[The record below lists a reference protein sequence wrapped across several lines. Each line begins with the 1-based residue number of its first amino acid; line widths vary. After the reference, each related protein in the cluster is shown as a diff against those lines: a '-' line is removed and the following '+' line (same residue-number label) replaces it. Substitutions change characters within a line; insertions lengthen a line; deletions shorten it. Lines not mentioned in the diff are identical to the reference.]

1 MKRFIENRP
10 SSDTARRP
18 LPPLAGNLLFLGALF
33 AMSLLVMAIEKPLF
47 LLWYHAQAAEAS
59 AAELA
64 LVVWNG
70 LKLDQT
76 VAGYITALPLL
87 VVLAAL
93 WIPGRW
99 SRSVLKGY
107 LLVIAAVSATAFA
120 ANLALYEYWAFPL
133 DSSVL
138 QYLAS
143 PKEALASV
151 TAGQLLL
158 QLLVAAAVFGGMAW
172 CYLRVLRLYNPARRS
187 THRAGSTLVLLLAAG
202 VLFLPIRGGVSVA
215 TANVSKVYFSG
226 RMFLNHAAVN
236 PLFSFL
242 STLSDGDDALYEY
255 EFFPEPERAAIF
267 ELLRGDLPA
276 GIGTD
281 TLLRTRRPNVVL
293 FLVESFGRST
303 VDERVGGEPVAP
315 EFQRLKGEGVYFDN
329 LFANSFR
336 TDRGTVAVLSGFP
349 AQTKMSVM
357 KLPVKSQRLPSIARS
372 LRREG
377 YATSFYYGGDLN
389 FTNTA
394 SYLYGTGFDRLTWQ
408 KDLHFDAPTSKWGYA
423 DDVVI
428 DAFTDH
434 VLAEAG
440 IAASL
445 LRRDAH
451 AVEPR
456 TVRRT
461 VREVR
466 RPDAQ
471 RHGLHRRLPRL
482 LRGTCAADSR
492 MERPARHPHRR
503 PCLPLPLRHRQQ
515 RRAASPHPDAVAG
528 RRRAPSGGSRN
539 LRLAERSGG
548 HAARAAGDRPR
559 RFPFQPRPV
568 RSGAPQ
574 IRLLVF
580 QQRLRRG
587 RRRRHDDLRLYL
599 RPRDLARQHGRAAA
613 RRKGDAPNH
622 LQGDTGAVKIRRIEI
637 RSCPIR
643 CMNFDYAEFKN
654 RPFGRGGSYR
664 YRKIGEGREN
674 RPYGTG
680 S

>member
-172 CYLRVLRLYNPARRS
+172 CYLRVLRLYDPARRS

-267 ELLRGDLPA
+267 EPLRGDLPA

-434 VLAEAG
+434 VLAEAASQRPFFAAMLTLSSHEPFDVPFAKFDDPMLNAMAFTDASLGRFVERVRQTPVWNDLLVILIADHAYPYPYG
-440 IAASL
+440 IANS
-445 LRRDAH
+445 DA
-451 AVEPR
+451 
-456 TVRRT
+456 
-461 VREVR
+461 
-466 RPDAQ
+466 
-471 RHGLHRRLPRL
+471 
-482 LRGTCAADSR
+482 
-492 MERPARHPHRR
+492 
-503 PCLPLPLRHRQQ
+503 LRHRI
-515 RRAASPHPDAVAG
+515 PMLWLGGAG
-528 RRRAPSGGSRN
+528 RRPAVVETYGSQSD
-539 LRLAERSGG
+539 LAATLLAQLGIA
-548 HAARAAGDRPR
+548 HGD
-559 RFPFQPRPV
+559 FLF
-568 RSGAPQ
+568 S
-574 IRLLVF
+574 
-580 QQRLRRG
+580 
-587 RRRRHDDLRLYL
+587 
-599 RPRDLARQHGRAAA
+599 RDLFDPARPKFGYWCFNNGFGVADAGGTTIFDCTSARVISPDSTAAQLRDGKA
-613 RRKGDAPNH
+613 M
-622 LQGDTGAVKIRRIEI
+622 LQTTYKAIREL
-637 RSCPIR
+637 
-643 CMNFDYAEFKN
+643 
-654 RPFGRGGSYR
+654 
-664 YRKIGEGREN
+664 
-674 RPYGTG
+674 
-680 S
+680 

>member
-120 ANLALYEYWAFPL
+120 ANLALYEYWAFPF

-267 ELLRGDLPA
+267 EPLRGDLPA

-434 VLAEAG
+434 VLAEAASQRPFFAAMLTLSSHEPFDVPFAKFDDPMLNAMAFTDACLGRFVERVRQTPVWDDLLVILIADHAYPYPYG
-440 IAASL
+440 IANSDA
-445 LRRDAH
+445 LRHRIPMLWLGGA
-451 AVEPR
+451 
-456 TVRRT
+456 
-461 VREVR
+461 VR
-466 RPDAQ
+466 RPAVVETYGSQSDLAATLLAQ
-471 RHGLHRRLPRL
+471 LGIAHGDFLF
-482 LRGTCAADSR
+482 SR
-492 MERPARHPHRR
+492 DLFDPARPKFGYWCFNNGFGVADAGGTTIFDCTSARVIS
-503 PCLPLPLRHRQQ
+503 PDSTAAQLRDGKAMLQTTYK
-515 RRAASPHPDAVAG
+515 A
-528 RRRAPSGGSRN
+528 
-539 LRLAERSGG
+539 
-548 HAARAAGDRPR
+548 
-559 RFPFQPRPV
+559 
-568 RSGAPQ
+568 
-574 IRLLVF
+574 IREL
-580 QQRLRRG
+580 
-587 RRRRHDDLRLYL
+587 
-599 RPRDLARQHGRAAA
+599 
-613 RRKGDAPNH
+613 
-622 LQGDTGAVKIRRIEI
+622 
-637 RSCPIR
+637 
-643 CMNFDYAEFKN
+643 
-654 RPFGRGGSYR
+654 
-664 YRKIGEGREN
+664 
-674 RPYGTG
+674 
-680 S
+680 

>member
-172 CYLRVLRLYNPARRS
+172 CYLRVLRLYDPARRS

-267 ELLRGDLPA
+267 EPLRGDLPA

-372 LRREG
+372 LRRES

-434 VLAEAG
+434 VLAEAASQRPFFAAMLTLSSHEPFDVPFAKFDDPMLNAMAFTDACLGRFVERVRQTPVWKDLLVILIADHAYPYPYG
-440 IAASL
+440 IANSDA
-445 LRRDAH
+445 LRHRIPMLWLGGA
-451 AVEPR
+451 
-456 TVRRT
+456 
-461 VREVR
+461 VR
-466 RPDAQ
+466 RPAVVETYGSQSDLAATLLAQ
-471 RHGLHRRLPRL
+471 LGIAHGDFLF
-482 LRGTCAADSR
+482 SR
-492 MERPARHPHRR
+492 DLFDPARPKFGYWCFNNGFGVADAGGTTIFDCTSARVIS
-503 PCLPLPLRHRQQ
+503 PDSTAAQLRDGKAMLQTTYK
-515 RRAASPHPDAVAG
+515 A
-528 RRRAPSGGSRN
+528 
-539 LRLAERSGG
+539 
-548 HAARAAGDRPR
+548 
-559 RFPFQPRPV
+559 
-568 RSGAPQ
+568 
-574 IRLLVF
+574 IREL
-580 QQRLRRG
+580 
-587 RRRRHDDLRLYL
+587 
-599 RPRDLARQHGRAAA
+599 
-613 RRKGDAPNH
+613 
-622 LQGDTGAVKIRRIEI
+622 
-637 RSCPIR
+637 
-643 CMNFDYAEFKN
+643 
-654 RPFGRGGSYR
+654 
-664 YRKIGEGREN
+664 
-674 RPYGTG
+674 
-680 S
+680 

>member
-172 CYLRVLRLYNPARRS
+172 CYLRVLRLYDPARRS
-187 THRAGSTLVLLLAAG
+187 THRAGSTLVLLLTAG

-267 ELLRGDLPA
+267 EPLRGDLPA

-434 VLAEAG
+434 VLAEAASQRPFFAAMLTLSSHEPFDVPFAKFDDPMLNAMAFTDACLGRFVERVRQTPVWNDLLVILIADHAYPYPYG
-440 IAASL
+440 IANSDA
-445 LRRDAH
+445 LRHRIPMLWLGGA
-451 AVEPR
+451 
-456 TVRRT
+456 
-461 VREVR
+461 VR
-466 RPDAQ
+466 RPAVVETYGSQSDLAATLLAQ
-471 RHGLHRRLPRL
+471 LGIAHGDFLF
-482 LRGTCAADSR
+482 SR
-492 MERPARHPHRR
+492 DLFDPARPKFGYWCFNNGFGVADAGGTTIFDCTSARVIS
-503 PCLPLPLRHRQQ
+503 PDSTAAQLRDGKAMLQTTYK
-515 RRAASPHPDAVAG
+515 A
-528 RRRAPSGGSRN
+528 
-539 LRLAERSGG
+539 
-548 HAARAAGDRPR
+548 
-559 RFPFQPRPV
+559 
-568 RSGAPQ
+568 
-574 IRLLVF
+574 IREL
-580 QQRLRRG
+580 
-587 RRRRHDDLRLYL
+587 
-599 RPRDLARQHGRAAA
+599 
-613 RRKGDAPNH
+613 
-622 LQGDTGAVKIRRIEI
+622 
-637 RSCPIR
+637 
-643 CMNFDYAEFKN
+643 
-654 RPFGRGGSYR
+654 
-664 YRKIGEGREN
+664 
-674 RPYGTG
+674 
-680 S
+680 

>member
-172 CYLRVLRLYNPARRS
+172 CSLRVLRLCDPARRS

-267 ELLRGDLPA
+267 EPLRGDLPA

-434 VLAEAG
+434 VLAEAASQRPFFAAMLTLSSHEPFDVPFAKFDDPMLNAMAFTDASLGRFVERVRQTPVWNDLLVILIADHAYPYPYG
-440 IAASL
+440 IANSDA
-445 LRRDAH
+445 LRHRIPMLWLGGA
-451 AVEPR
+451 
-456 TVRRT
+456 
-461 VREVR
+461 VR
-466 RPDAQ
+466 RPAVVETYGSQSDLAATLLAQ
-471 RHGLHRRLPRL
+471 LGIAHGDFLF
-482 LRGTCAADSR
+482 SR
-492 MERPARHPHRR
+492 DLFDPARPKFGYWCFNNGFGVADAGGTMIFDCTSARVIS
-503 PCLPLPLRHRQQ
+503 PDSTAAQLRDGKAMLQTTYK
-515 RRAASPHPDAVAG
+515 A
-528 RRRAPSGGSRN
+528 
-539 LRLAERSGG
+539 
-548 HAARAAGDRPR
+548 
-559 RFPFQPRPV
+559 
-568 RSGAPQ
+568 
-574 IRLLVF
+574 IREL
-580 QQRLRRG
+580 
-587 RRRRHDDLRLYL
+587 
-599 RPRDLARQHGRAAA
+599 
-613 RRKGDAPNH
+613 
-622 LQGDTGAVKIRRIEI
+622 
-637 RSCPIR
+637 
-643 CMNFDYAEFKN
+643 
-654 RPFGRGGSYR
+654 
-664 YRKIGEGREN
+664 
-674 RPYGTG
+674 
-680 S
+680 

>member
-172 CYLRVLRLYNPARRS
+172 CYLRVLRLYDPARRS

-267 ELLRGDLPA
+267 EPLRGDLPA

-434 VLAEAG
+434 VLAEAASQRPFFAAMLTLSSHEPFDVPFAKFDDPMLNAMAFTDASLGRFVERVRQTPVWNDLLVILIADHAYPYPYG
-440 IAASL
+440 IANSDA
-445 LRRDAH
+445 LRHRIPMLWLGGA
-451 AVEPR
+451 
-456 TVRRT
+456 
-461 VREVR
+461 VR
-466 RPDAQ
+466 RPAVVETYGSQSDLAATLLAQ
-471 RHGLHRRLPRL
+471 LGIAHGDFLF
-482 LRGTCAADSR
+482 SR
-492 MERPARHPHRR
+492 DLFDPARPKFGYWCFNNGFGVADAGGTTIFDCTSARVIS
-503 PCLPLPLRHRQQ
+503 PDSTAAQLRDGKAMLHTTYK
-515 RRAASPHPDAVAG
+515 A
-528 RRRAPSGGSRN
+528 
-539 LRLAERSGG
+539 
-548 HAARAAGDRPR
+548 
-559 RFPFQPRPV
+559 
-568 RSGAPQ
+568 
-574 IRLLVF
+574 IREL
-580 QQRLRRG
+580 
-587 RRRRHDDLRLYL
+587 
-599 RPRDLARQHGRAAA
+599 
-613 RRKGDAPNH
+613 
-622 LQGDTGAVKIRRIEI
+622 
-637 RSCPIR
+637 
-643 CMNFDYAEFKN
+643 
-654 RPFGRGGSYR
+654 
-664 YRKIGEGREN
+664 
-674 RPYGTG
+674 
-680 S
+680 

>member
-99 SRSVLKGY
+99 SRSVLNGY
-107 LLVIAAVSATAFA
+107 LLVIAAVAATAFA

-172 CYLRVLRLYNPARRS
+172 CYLRVLRLYDPARRS

-267 ELLRGDLPA
+267 EPLRGDLPA

-434 VLAEAG
+434 VLAEAASQRPFFAAMLTLSSHEPFDVPFAKFDDPMLNAMAFTDACLGRFVERVRQTPVWKDLLVILIADHAYPYPYG
-440 IAASL
+440 IANSDA
-445 LRRDAH
+445 LRHRIPMLWLGGA
-451 AVEPR
+451 
-456 TVRRT
+456 
-461 VREVR
+461 VR
-466 RPDAQ
+466 RPAVVETYGSQSDLAATLLAQ
-471 RHGLHRRLPRL
+471 LGIAHGDFLF
-482 LRGTCAADSR
+482 SR
-492 MERPARHPHRR
+492 DLFDPARPKFGYWCFNNGFGVADAGGTTIFDCTSARVIS
-503 PCLPLPLRHRQQ
+503 PDSTAAQLRDGKAMLQTTYK
-515 RRAASPHPDAVAG
+515 A
-528 RRRAPSGGSRN
+528 
-539 LRLAERSGG
+539 
-548 HAARAAGDRPR
+548 
-559 RFPFQPRPV
+559 
-568 RSGAPQ
+568 
-574 IRLLVF
+574 IREL
-580 QQRLRRG
+580 
-587 RRRRHDDLRLYL
+587 
-599 RPRDLARQHGRAAA
+599 
-613 RRKGDAPNH
+613 
-622 LQGDTGAVKIRRIEI
+622 
-637 RSCPIR
+637 
-643 CMNFDYAEFKN
+643 
-654 RPFGRGGSYR
+654 
-664 YRKIGEGREN
+664 
-674 RPYGTG
+674 
-680 S
+680 

>member
-18 LPPLAGNLLFLGALF
+18 LPPLAGDLLFLGALF

-172 CYLRVLRLYNPARRS
+172 CYLRVLRLYDPARRS

-267 ELLRGDLPA
+267 EPLRGDLPA

-434 VLAEAG
+434 VLAEAASQRPFFAAMLTLSSHEPFDVPFAKFDDPMLNAMAFTDACLGRFVERVRQTPVWKDLLVILIADHAYPYPYG
-440 IAASL
+440 IANSDA
-445 LRRDAH
+445 LRHRIPMLWLGGA
-451 AVEPR
+451 
-456 TVRRT
+456 
-461 VREVR
+461 VR
-466 RPDAQ
+466 RPAVVETYGSQSDLAATLLAQ
-471 RHGLHRRLPRL
+471 LGIAHGDFLF
-482 LRGTCAADSR
+482 SR
-492 MERPARHPHRR
+492 DLFDPARPKFGYWCFNNGFGVADAGGTTIFDCTSARVIS
-503 PCLPLPLRHRQQ
+503 PDSTAAQLRDGKAMLQTTYK
-515 RRAASPHPDAVAG
+515 A
-528 RRRAPSGGSRN
+528 
-539 LRLAERSGG
+539 
-548 HAARAAGDRPR
+548 
-559 RFPFQPRPV
+559 
-568 RSGAPQ
+568 
-574 IRLLVF
+574 IREL
-580 QQRLRRG
+580 
-587 RRRRHDDLRLYL
+587 
-599 RPRDLARQHGRAAA
+599 
-613 RRKGDAPNH
+613 
-622 LQGDTGAVKIRRIEI
+622 
-637 RSCPIR
+637 
-643 CMNFDYAEFKN
+643 
-654 RPFGRGGSYR
+654 
-664 YRKIGEGREN
+664 
-674 RPYGTG
+674 
-680 S
+680 

>member
-107 LLVIAAVSATAFA
+107 LLVIAAVAATAFA

-172 CYLRVLRLYNPARRS
+172 CYLRVLRLYDPARRS

-267 ELLRGDLPA
+267 EPLRGDLPA

-434 VLAEAG
+434 VLAEAASQRPFFAAMLTLSSHEPFDVPFAKFDDPMLNAMAFTDACLGRVVERVRQTPVWDDLLVILIADHAYPYPYG
-440 IAASL
+440 IANSDA
-445 LRRDAH
+445 LRHRIPMLWLGGA
-451 AVEPR
+451 
-456 TVRRT
+456 
-461 VREVR
+461 VR
-466 RPDAQ
+466 RPAVVETYGSQSDLAATLLAQ
-471 RHGLHRRLPRL
+471 LGIAHGDFLF
-482 LRGTCAADSR
+482 SR
-492 MERPARHPHRR
+492 DLFDPARPKFGYWCFNNGFGVADAGGTTIFDCTSARVIS
-503 PCLPLPLRHRQQ
+503 PDSTAAQLRDGKAMLQTTYK
-515 RRAASPHPDAVAG
+515 A
-528 RRRAPSGGSRN
+528 
-539 LRLAERSGG
+539 
-548 HAARAAGDRPR
+548 
-559 RFPFQPRPV
+559 
-568 RSGAPQ
+568 
-574 IRLLVF
+574 IREL
-580 QQRLRRG
+580 
-587 RRRRHDDLRLYL
+587 
-599 RPRDLARQHGRAAA
+599 
-613 RRKGDAPNH
+613 
-622 LQGDTGAVKIRRIEI
+622 
-637 RSCPIR
+637 
-643 CMNFDYAEFKN
+643 
-654 RPFGRGGSYR
+654 
-664 YRKIGEGREN
+664 
-674 RPYGTG
+674 
-680 S
+680 

>member
-138 QYLAS
+138 QFLAS
-143 PKEALASV
+143 PKEALASI

-172 CYLRVLRLYNPARRS
+172 CYLRVLRLYDPARRS

-267 ELLRGDLPA
+267 EPLRGDLPA

-434 VLAEAG
+434 VLAEAASQRPFFAAVLTLSSHEPFDVPFAKFDDPMLNAMAFTDACLGRFVERVRQTPVWDDLLVILIADHAYPYPYG
-440 IAASL
+440 IANSDA
-445 LRRDAH
+445 LRHRIPMLWLGGA
-451 AVEPR
+451 
-456 TVRRT
+456 
-461 VREVR
+461 VR
-466 RPDAQ
+466 RPAVVETYGSQSDLAATLLAQ
-471 RHGLHRRLPRL
+471 LGIAHGDFLF
-482 LRGTCAADSR
+482 SR
-492 MERPARHPHRR
+492 DLFDPARPKFGYWCFNNGFGVADAGGTTIFDCTSARVIS
-503 PCLPLPLRHRQQ
+503 PDSTAAQLRDGKAMLQTTYK
-515 RRAASPHPDAVAG
+515 A
-528 RRRAPSGGSRN
+528 
-539 LRLAERSGG
+539 
-548 HAARAAGDRPR
+548 
-559 RFPFQPRPV
+559 
-568 RSGAPQ
+568 
-574 IRLLVF
+574 IREL
-580 QQRLRRG
+580 
-587 RRRRHDDLRLYL
+587 
-599 RPRDLARQHGRAAA
+599 
-613 RRKGDAPNH
+613 
-622 LQGDTGAVKIRRIEI
+622 
-637 RSCPIR
+637 
-643 CMNFDYAEFKN
+643 
-654 RPFGRGGSYR
+654 
-664 YRKIGEGREN
+664 
-674 RPYGTG
+674 
-680 S
+680 

>member
-107 LLVIAAVSATAFA
+107 LLVIAAVAATAFA

-172 CYLRVLRLYNPARRS
+172 CYLRVLRLYDPARRS

-267 ELLRGDLPA
+267 EPLRGDLPA

-428 DAFTDH
+428 DAFTNH
-434 VLAEAG
+434 VLAEAASQRPFFAAMLTLSSHEPFDVPFAKFDDPMLNAMAFTDACLGRFVERVRQTPVWKDLLVILIADHAYPYPYG
-440 IAASL
+440 IANSDA
-445 LRRDAH
+445 LRHRIPMLWLGGA
-451 AVEPR
+451 
-456 TVRRT
+456 
-461 VREVR
+461 VR
-466 RPDAQ
+466 RPAVVETYGSQSDLAATLLAQ
-471 RHGLHRRLPRL
+471 LGIAHGDFLF
-482 LRGTCAADSR
+482 SR
-492 MERPARHPHRR
+492 DLFDPARPKFGYWCFNNGFGVADAGGTTIFDCTSARVIS
-503 PCLPLPLRHRQQ
+503 PDSTAAQLRDGKAMLQTTYK
-515 RRAASPHPDAVAG
+515 A
-528 RRRAPSGGSRN
+528 
-539 LRLAERSGG
+539 
-548 HAARAAGDRPR
+548 
-559 RFPFQPRPV
+559 
-568 RSGAPQ
+568 
-574 IRLLVF
+574 IREL
-580 QQRLRRG
+580 
-587 RRRRHDDLRLYL
+587 
-599 RPRDLARQHGRAAA
+599 
-613 RRKGDAPNH
+613 
-622 LQGDTGAVKIRRIEI
+622 
-637 RSCPIR
+637 
-643 CMNFDYAEFKN
+643 
-654 RPFGRGGSYR
+654 
-664 YRKIGEGREN
+664 
-674 RPYGTG
+674 
-680 S
+680 

>member
-47 LLWYHAQAAEAS
+47 LLWSHAQAAEAS

-107 LLVIAAVSATAFA
+107 LLVIAAVAATAFA

-172 CYLRVLRLYNPARRS
+172 CYLRVLRLYDPARRS

-267 ELLRGDLPA
+267 EPLRGDLPA

-434 VLAEAG
+434 VLAEAASQRPFFAAMLTLSSHEPFDVPFAKFDDPMLNAMAFTDACLGRFVERVRQTPVWKDLLVILIADHAYPYPYG
-440 IAASL
+440 IANSDA
-445 LRRDAH
+445 LRHRIPMLWLGGA
-451 AVEPR
+451 
-456 TVRRT
+456 
-461 VREVR
+461 VR
-466 RPDAQ
+466 RPAVVETYGSQSDLAATLLAQ
-471 RHGLHRRLPRL
+471 LGIAHGDFLF
-482 LRGTCAADSR
+482 SR
-492 MERPARHPHRR
+492 DLFDPARPKFGYWCFNNGFGVADAGGTTIFDCTSARVIS
-503 PCLPLPLRHRQQ
+503 PDSTAAQLRDGKAMLQTTYK
-515 RRAASPHPDAVAG
+515 A
-528 RRRAPSGGSRN
+528 
-539 LRLAERSGG
+539 
-548 HAARAAGDRPR
+548 
-559 RFPFQPRPV
+559 
-568 RSGAPQ
+568 
-574 IRLLVF
+574 IREL
-580 QQRLRRG
+580 
-587 RRRRHDDLRLYL
+587 
-599 RPRDLARQHGRAAA
+599 
-613 RRKGDAPNH
+613 
-622 LQGDTGAVKIRRIEI
+622 
-637 RSCPIR
+637 
-643 CMNFDYAEFKN
+643 
-654 RPFGRGGSYR
+654 
-664 YRKIGEGREN
+664 
-674 RPYGTG
+674 
-680 S
+680 

>member
-107 LLVIAAVSATAFA
+107 LLVIAAVAATAFA

-172 CYLRVLRLYNPARRS
+172 CYLRVLRLYDPARRS

-267 ELLRGDLPA
+267 EPLRGDLPA

-434 VLAEAG
+434 VLAEAASQRPFFAAMLTLSSHEPFDVPFAKFDDPMLNAMAFTDACLGRFVERVRQTPVWDDLLVILIADHAYPYPYG
-440 IAASL
+440 IDNSDA
-445 LRRDAH
+445 LRHRIPMLWLGGA
-451 AVEPR
+451 
-456 TVRRT
+456 
-461 VREVR
+461 VR
-466 RPDAQ
+466 RPAVVETYGSQSDLAATLLAQ
-471 RHGLHRRLPRL
+471 LGIAHGDFLF
-482 LRGTCAADSR
+482 SR
-492 MERPARHPHRR
+492 DLFDPARPKFGYWCFNNGFGVADAGGTTIFDCTSARVIS
-503 PCLPLPLRHRQQ
+503 PDSTAAQLRDGKAMLQTTYK
-515 RRAASPHPDAVAG
+515 A
-528 RRRAPSGGSRN
+528 
-539 LRLAERSGG
+539 
-548 HAARAAGDRPR
+548 
-559 RFPFQPRPV
+559 
-568 RSGAPQ
+568 
-574 IRLLVF
+574 IREL
-580 QQRLRRG
+580 
-587 RRRRHDDLRLYL
+587 
-599 RPRDLARQHGRAAA
+599 
-613 RRKGDAPNH
+613 
-622 LQGDTGAVKIRRIEI
+622 
-637 RSCPIR
+637 
-643 CMNFDYAEFKN
+643 
-654 RPFGRGGSYR
+654 
-664 YRKIGEGREN
+664 
-674 RPYGTG
+674 
-680 S
+680 

>member
-47 LLWYHAQAAEAS
+47 LLWYHAQAVEAS

-143 PKEALASV
+143 PKEALASI

-172 CYLRVLRLYNPARRS
+172 CYLRVLRLYDPARRS

-267 ELLRGDLPA
+267 EPLRGDLPA

-434 VLAEAG
+434 VLAEAASQRPFFAAVLTLSSHEPFDVPFAKFDDPMLNAMAFTDACLGRFVERVRQTPVWDDLLVILIADHAYPYPYG
-440 IAASL
+440 IANSDA
-445 LRRDAH
+445 LRHRIPMLWLGGA
-451 AVEPR
+451 
-456 TVRRT
+456 
-461 VREVR
+461 VR
-466 RPDAQ
+466 RPAVVETYGSQSDLAATLLAQ
-471 RHGLHRRLPRL
+471 LGIAHGDFLF
-482 LRGTCAADSR
+482 SR
-492 MERPARHPHRR
+492 DLFDPARPKFGYWCFNNGFGVADAGGTTIFDCTSARVIS
-503 PCLPLPLRHRQQ
+503 PDSTAAQLRDGKAMLQTTYK
-515 RRAASPHPDAVAG
+515 A
-528 RRRAPSGGSRN
+528 
-539 LRLAERSGG
+539 
-548 HAARAAGDRPR
+548 
-559 RFPFQPRPV
+559 
-568 RSGAPQ
+568 
-574 IRLLVF
+574 IREL
-580 QQRLRRG
+580 
-587 RRRRHDDLRLYL
+587 
-599 RPRDLARQHGRAAA
+599 
-613 RRKGDAPNH
+613 
-622 LQGDTGAVKIRRIEI
+622 
-637 RSCPIR
+637 
-643 CMNFDYAEFKN
+643 
-654 RPFGRGGSYR
+654 
-664 YRKIGEGREN
+664 
-674 RPYGTG
+674 
-680 S
+680 

>member
-172 CYLRVLRLYNPARRS
+172 CYLRVLRLYDPARRS

-255 EFFPEPERAAIF
+255 EFFPEPER
-267 ELLRGDLPA
+267 EPLRGDLPA

-434 VLAEAG
+434 VLAEAASQRPFFAAMLTLSSHEPFDVPFAKFDDPMLNAMAFTDASLGRFVERVRQTPVWNDLLVILIADHAYPYPYG
-440 IAASL
+440 IANSDA
-445 LRRDAH
+445 LRHRIPMLWLGGA
-451 AVEPR
+451 
-456 TVRRT
+456 
-461 VREVR
+461 VR
-466 RPDAQ
+466 RPAVVETYGSQSDLAATLLAQ
-471 RHGLHRRLPRL
+471 LGIAHGDFLF
-482 LRGTCAADSR
+482 SR
-492 MERPARHPHRR
+492 DLFDPARPKFGYWCFNNGFGVADAGGTTIFDCTSARVIS
-503 PCLPLPLRHRQQ
+503 PDSTAAQLRDGKAMLQTTYK
-515 RRAASPHPDAVAG
+515 A
-528 RRRAPSGGSRN
+528 
-539 LRLAERSGG
+539 
-548 HAARAAGDRPR
+548 
-559 RFPFQPRPV
+559 
-568 RSGAPQ
+568 
-574 IRLLVF
+574 IREL
-580 QQRLRRG
+580 
-587 RRRRHDDLRLYL
+587 
-599 RPRDLARQHGRAAA
+599 
-613 RRKGDAPNH
+613 
-622 LQGDTGAVKIRRIEI
+622 
-637 RSCPIR
+637 
-643 CMNFDYAEFKN
+643 
-654 RPFGRGGSYR
+654 
-664 YRKIGEGREN
+664 
-674 RPYGTG
+674 
-680 S
+680 

>member
-151 TAGQLLL
+151 TADQLLL

-172 CYLRVLRLYNPARRS
+172 CYLSVLRLYDPARRS

-267 ELLRGDLPA
+267 EPLRGDLPA

-434 VLAEAG
+434 VLAEAASQRPFFAAMLTLSSHEPFDVPFAKFDDPMLNAMAFTDACLGRFVERVRQTPVWDDLLVILIADHAYPYPYG
-440 IAASL
+440 IAN
-445 LRRDAH
+445 RDALRH
-451 AVEPR
+451 RIPMLWLGGA
-456 TVRRT
+456 
-461 VREVR
+461 VR
-466 RPDAQ
+466 RPAVVETYGSQSDLAATLLAQ
-471 RHGLHRRLPRL
+471 LGIAHGDFLF
-482 LRGTCAADSR
+482 SR
-492 MERPARHPHRR
+492 DLFDPARPKFGYWCFNNGFGVADAGGTTIFDCTSARVIS
-503 PCLPLPLRHRQQ
+503 PDSTAAQLRDGKAMLQTTYK
-515 RRAASPHPDAVAG
+515 A
-528 RRRAPSGGSRN
+528 
-539 LRLAERSGG
+539 
-548 HAARAAGDRPR
+548 
-559 RFPFQPRPV
+559 
-568 RSGAPQ
+568 
-574 IRLLVF
+574 IREL
-580 QQRLRRG
+580 
-587 RRRRHDDLRLYL
+587 
-599 RPRDLARQHGRAAA
+599 
-613 RRKGDAPNH
+613 
-622 LQGDTGAVKIRRIEI
+622 
-637 RSCPIR
+637 
-643 CMNFDYAEFKN
+643 
-654 RPFGRGGSYR
+654 
-664 YRKIGEGREN
+664 
-674 RPYGTG
+674 
-680 S
+680 

>member
-107 LLVIAAVSATAFA
+107 LLVIAAVAATAFA

-172 CYLRVLRLYNPARRS
+172 CYLRVLRLYDPARRS

-267 ELLRGDLPA
+267 EPLRGDLPA

-357 KLPVKSQRLPSIARS
+357 TLPVKNQRLPSIARS

-434 VLAEAG
+434 VLAEAASQRPFFAAMLTLSSHEPFDVPFAKFDDPMLNAMAFTDASLGRFVERVRQTPVWNDLLVILIADHAYPYPYG
-440 IAASL
+440 IANSDA
-445 LRRDAH
+445 LRHRIPMLWLGGA
-451 AVEPR
+451 
-456 TVRRT
+456 
-461 VREVR
+461 VR
-466 RPDAQ
+466 RPAVVETYGSQSDLAATLLAQ
-471 RHGLHRRLPRL
+471 LGIAHGDFLF
-482 LRGTCAADSR
+482 SR
-492 MERPARHPHRR
+492 DLFDPARPKFGYWCFNNGFGVADAGGTTIFDCTSARVIS
-503 PCLPLPLRHRQQ
+503 PDSTAAQLRDGKAMLQTTYK
-515 RRAASPHPDAVAG
+515 A
-528 RRRAPSGGSRN
+528 
-539 LRLAERSGG
+539 
-548 HAARAAGDRPR
+548 
-559 RFPFQPRPV
+559 
-568 RSGAPQ
+568 
-574 IRLLVF
+574 IREL
-580 QQRLRRG
+580 
-587 RRRRHDDLRLYL
+587 
-599 RPRDLARQHGRAAA
+599 
-613 RRKGDAPNH
+613 
-622 LQGDTGAVKIRRIEI
+622 
-637 RSCPIR
+637 
-643 CMNFDYAEFKN
+643 
-654 RPFGRGGSYR
+654 
-664 YRKIGEGREN
+664 
-674 RPYGTG
+674 
-680 S
+680 

>member
-172 CYLRVLRLYNPARRS
+172 CYLRVLRLYDPARRS

-242 STLSDGDDALYEY
+242 STLSDGDDALYES

-267 ELLRGDLPA
+267 EPLRGDLPA

-434 VLAEAG
+434 VLAEAASQRPFFAAMLTLSSHEPFDVPFAKFDDPMLNAMAFTDASLGRFVERVRQTPVWNDLLVILIADHAYPYPYG
-440 IAASL
+440 IANSDA
-445 LRRDAH
+445 LRHRIPMLWLGGA
-451 AVEPR
+451 
-456 TVRRT
+456 
-461 VREVR
+461 VR
-466 RPDAQ
+466 RPAVVETYGSQSDLAATLLAQ
-471 RHGLHRRLPRL
+471 LGIAHGDFLF
-482 LRGTCAADSR
+482 SR
-492 MERPARHPHRR
+492 DLFDPARPKFGYWCFNNGFGVADAGGTTIFDCTSARVIS
-503 PCLPLPLRHRQQ
+503 PDSTAAQLRDGKAMLQTTYK
-515 RRAASPHPDAVAG
+515 A
-528 RRRAPSGGSRN
+528 
-539 LRLAERSGG
+539 
-548 HAARAAGDRPR
+548 
-559 RFPFQPRPV
+559 
-568 RSGAPQ
+568 
-574 IRLLVF
+574 IREL
-580 QQRLRRG
+580 
-587 RRRRHDDLRLYL
+587 
-599 RPRDLARQHGRAAA
+599 
-613 RRKGDAPNH
+613 
-622 LQGDTGAVKIRRIEI
+622 
-637 RSCPIR
+637 
-643 CMNFDYAEFKN
+643 
-654 RPFGRGGSYR
+654 
-664 YRKIGEGREN
+664 
-674 RPYGTG
+674 
-680 S
+680 

>member
-107 LLVIAAVSATAFA
+107 LLVIAAVAATAFA

-172 CYLRVLRLYNPARRS
+172 CYLRVLRLYDPARRS

-267 ELLRGDLPA
+267 EPLRGDLPA

-357 KLPVKSQRLPSIARS
+357 KLPVKSQRLPSIAHS

-434 VLAEAG
+434 VLAEAASQRPFFAAMLTLSSHEPFDVPFAKFDDPMLNAMAFTDACLGRFVERVRQTPVWDDLLVILIADHAYPYPYG
-440 IAASL
+440 IANSDA
-445 LRRDAH
+445 LRHRIPMLWLGGA
-451 AVEPR
+451 
-456 TVRRT
+456 
-461 VREVR
+461 VR
-466 RPDAQ
+466 RPAVVETYGSQSDLAATLLAQ
-471 RHGLHRRLPRL
+471 LGIAHGDFLF
-482 LRGTCAADSR
+482 SR
-492 MERPARHPHRR
+492 DLFDPARPKFGYWCFNNGFGVADAGGTTIFDCTSARVIS
-503 PCLPLPLRHRQQ
+503 PDSTAAQLRDGKAMLQTTYK
-515 RRAASPHPDAVAG
+515 A
-528 RRRAPSGGSRN
+528 
-539 LRLAERSGG
+539 
-548 HAARAAGDRPR
+548 
-559 RFPFQPRPV
+559 
-568 RSGAPQ
+568 
-574 IRLLVF
+574 IREL
-580 QQRLRRG
+580 
-587 RRRRHDDLRLYL
+587 
-599 RPRDLARQHGRAAA
+599 
-613 RRKGDAPNH
+613 
-622 LQGDTGAVKIRRIEI
+622 
-637 RSCPIR
+637 
-643 CMNFDYAEFKN
+643 
-654 RPFGRGGSYR
+654 
-664 YRKIGEGREN
+664 
-674 RPYGTG
+674 
-680 S
+680 

>member
-87 VVLAAL
+87 DVLAAL

-107 LLVIAAVSATAFA
+107 LLVIAAVAATAFA

-172 CYLRVLRLYNPARRS
+172 CYLRVLRLYDPARRS

-267 ELLRGDLPA
+267 EPLRGDLPA

-434 VLAEAG
+434 VLAEAASQRPFFAAMLTLSSHEPFDVPFAKFDDPMLNAMAFTDACLGRFVERVRQTPVWKDLLVILIADHAYPYPYG
-440 IAASL
+440 IANSDA
-445 LRRDAH
+445 LRHRIPMLWLGGA
-451 AVEPR
+451 
-456 TVRRT
+456 
-461 VREVR
+461 VR
-466 RPDAQ
+466 RPAVVETYGSQSDLAATLLAQ
-471 RHGLHRRLPRL
+471 LGIAHGDFLF
-482 LRGTCAADSR
+482 SR
-492 MERPARHPHRR
+492 DLFDPARPKFGYWCFNNGFGVADAGGTTIFDCTSARVIS
-503 PCLPLPLRHRQQ
+503 PDSTAAQLRDGKAMLQTTYK
-515 RRAASPHPDAVAG
+515 A
-528 RRRAPSGGSRN
+528 
-539 LRLAERSGG
+539 
-548 HAARAAGDRPR
+548 
-559 RFPFQPRPV
+559 
-568 RSGAPQ
+568 
-574 IRLLVF
+574 IREL
-580 QQRLRRG
+580 
-587 RRRRHDDLRLYL
+587 
-599 RPRDLARQHGRAAA
+599 
-613 RRKGDAPNH
+613 
-622 LQGDTGAVKIRRIEI
+622 
-637 RSCPIR
+637 
-643 CMNFDYAEFKN
+643 
-654 RPFGRGGSYR
+654 
-664 YRKIGEGREN
+664 
-674 RPYGTG
+674 
-680 S
+680 

>member
-107 LLVIAAVSATAFA
+107 LLVIAAIAATAFA

-172 CYLRVLRLYNPARRS
+172 CYLRVLRLYDPARRS

-267 ELLRGDLPA
+267 EPLRGDLPA

-389 FTNTA
+389 FTNKA

-434 VLAEAG
+434 VLAEAASQRPFFAAMLTLSSHEPFDVPFAKFDDPMLNAMAFTDACLGRFVERVRQTPVWKDLLVILIADHAYPYPYG
-440 IAASL
+440 IANSDA
-445 LRRDAH
+445 LRHRIPMLWLGGA
-451 AVEPR
+451 
-456 TVRRT
+456 
-461 VREVR
+461 VR
-466 RPDAQ
+466 RPAVVETYGSQSDLAATLLAQ
-471 RHGLHRRLPRL
+471 LGIAHGDFLF
-482 LRGTCAADSR
+482 SR
-492 MERPARHPHRR
+492 DLFDPARPKFGYWCFNNGFGVADAGGTTIFDCTSARVIS
-503 PCLPLPLRHRQQ
+503 PDSTAAQLRDGKAMLQTTYK
-515 RRAASPHPDAVAG
+515 A
-528 RRRAPSGGSRN
+528 
-539 LRLAERSGG
+539 
-548 HAARAAGDRPR
+548 
-559 RFPFQPRPV
+559 
-568 RSGAPQ
+568 
-574 IRLLVF
+574 IREL
-580 QQRLRRG
+580 
-587 RRRRHDDLRLYL
+587 
-599 RPRDLARQHGRAAA
+599 
-613 RRKGDAPNH
+613 
-622 LQGDTGAVKIRRIEI
+622 
-637 RSCPIR
+637 
-643 CMNFDYAEFKN
+643 
-654 RPFGRGGSYR
+654 
-664 YRKIGEGREN
+664 
-674 RPYGTG
+674 
-680 S
+680 

>member
-172 CYLRVLRLYNPARRS
+172 CYLSVLRLYDPARRS

-267 ELLRGDLPA
+267 EPLRGDLPA

-434 VLAEAG
+434 VLAEAASQRPFFAAMLTLSSHEPFDVPFAKFDDPMLNAMAFTDACLGRFVERVRQTPVWDDLLVILIADHAYPYPYG
-440 IAASL
+440 IANSDA
-445 LRRDAH
+445 LRHRIPMLWLGGA
-451 AVEPR
+451 
-456 TVRRT
+456 
-461 VREVR
+461 VR
-466 RPDAQ
+466 RPAVVETYGSQSDLAATLLAQ
-471 RHGLHRRLPRL
+471 LGIAHGDFLF
-482 LRGTCAADSR
+482 SR
-492 MERPARHPHRR
+492 DLFDPARPKFGYWCFNNGFGVADAGGTTSFDCPSDRVLY
-503 PCLPLPLRHRQQ
+503 PDITAAQLPDGNAKLQTTYK
-515 RRAASPHPDAVAG
+515 A
-528 RRRAPSGGSRN
+528 
-539 LRLAERSGG
+539 
-548 HAARAAGDRPR
+548 
-559 RFPFQPRPV
+559 
-568 RSGAPQ
+568 
-574 IRLLVF
+574 IREL
-580 QQRLRRG
+580 
-587 RRRRHDDLRLYL
+587 
-599 RPRDLARQHGRAAA
+599 
-613 RRKGDAPNH
+613 
-622 LQGDTGAVKIRRIEI
+622 
-637 RSCPIR
+637 
-643 CMNFDYAEFKN
+643 
-654 RPFGRGGSYR
+654 
-664 YRKIGEGREN
+664 
-674 RPYGTG
+674 
-680 S
+680 

>member
-172 CYLRVLRLYNPARRS
+172 CYLRVLRLYDPARRS

-226 RMFLNHAAVN
+226 RMVLNHAAVN

-267 ELLRGDLPA
+267 EPLRGDLPA

-434 VLAEAG
+434 VLAEAASQRPFFAAMLTLSSHEPFDVPFAKFDDPMLNAMAFTDASLGRFVERVRQTPVWNDLLVILIADHAYPYPYG
-440 IAASL
+440 IANSDA
-445 LRRDAH
+445 LRHRIPMLWLGGA
-451 AVEPR
+451 
-456 TVRRT
+456 
-461 VREVR
+461 VR
-466 RPDAQ
+466 RPAVVETYGSQSDLAATLLAQ
-471 RHGLHRRLPRL
+471 LGIAHGDFLF
-482 LRGTCAADSR
+482 SR
-492 MERPARHPHRR
+492 DLFDPARPKFGYWCFNNGFGVADAGGTTIFDCTSARVIS
-503 PCLPLPLRHRQQ
+503 PDSTAAQLRDGKAMLQTTYK
-515 RRAASPHPDAVAG
+515 A
-528 RRRAPSGGSRN
+528 
-539 LRLAERSGG
+539 
-548 HAARAAGDRPR
+548 
-559 RFPFQPRPV
+559 
-568 RSGAPQ
+568 
-574 IRLLVF
+574 IREL
-580 QQRLRRG
+580 
-587 RRRRHDDLRLYL
+587 
-599 RPRDLARQHGRAAA
+599 
-613 RRKGDAPNH
+613 
-622 LQGDTGAVKIRRIEI
+622 
-637 RSCPIR
+637 
-643 CMNFDYAEFKN
+643 
-654 RPFGRGGSYR
+654 
-664 YRKIGEGREN
+664 
-674 RPYGTG
+674 
-680 S
+680 

>member
-172 CYLRVLRLYNPARRS
+172 CYLRVLRLYDPARRS

-267 ELLRGDLPA
+267 EPLRGDLPA

-434 VLAEAG
+434 VLAEAASQRPFFAAMLTLSSHEPFDVPFAKFDDPMLNAMAFTDASLGRFVERVRQTPVWNDLLVILIADHAYPYPYG
-440 IAASL
+440 IANSDA
-445 LRRDAH
+445 LRHRIPMLWLGGA
-451 AVEPR
+451 
-456 TVRRT
+456 
-461 VREVR
+461 VR
-466 RPDAQ
+466 RPAVVETYGSQSDLAATLLAQ
-471 RHGLHRRLPRL
+471 LGIAHGDFLF
-482 LRGTCAADSR
+482 SR
-492 MERPARHPHRR
+492 DLFDPARPKFGYWCFNNGFGVADAGGTMIFDCTSARVIS
-503 PCLPLPLRHRQQ
+503 PDSTAAQLRDGKAMLQTTYK
-515 RRAASPHPDAVAG
+515 A
-528 RRRAPSGGSRN
+528 
-539 LRLAERSGG
+539 
-548 HAARAAGDRPR
+548 
-559 RFPFQPRPV
+559 
-568 RSGAPQ
+568 
-574 IRLLVF
+574 IREL
-580 QQRLRRG
+580 
-587 RRRRHDDLRLYL
+587 
-599 RPRDLARQHGRAAA
+599 
-613 RRKGDAPNH
+613 
-622 LQGDTGAVKIRRIEI
+622 
-637 RSCPIR
+637 
-643 CMNFDYAEFKN
+643 
-654 RPFGRGGSYR
+654 
-664 YRKIGEGREN
+664 
-674 RPYGTG
+674 
-680 S
+680 

>member
-151 TAGQLLL
+151 TADQLLL

-172 CYLRVLRLYNPARRS
+172 CYLSVLRLYDPARRS

-267 ELLRGDLPA
+267 EPLRGDLPA

-434 VLAEAG
+434 VLAEAASQRPFFAAMLTLSSHEPFDVPFAKFDDPMLNAMAFTDACLGRFVERVRQTPVWDDLLVILIADHAYPYPYG
-440 IAASL
+440 IANSDA
-445 LRRDAH
+445 LRHRIPMLWLGGA
-451 AVEPR
+451 
-456 TVRRT
+456 
-461 VREVR
+461 VR
-466 RPDAQ
+466 RPAVVETYGSQSDLAATLLAQ
-471 RHGLHRRLPRL
+471 LGIAHGDFLF
-482 LRGTCAADSR
+482 SR
-492 MERPARHPHRR
+492 DLFDPARPKFGYWCFNNGFGVADAGGTTIFDCTSARVIS
-503 PCLPLPLRHRQQ
+503 PDSTAAQLRDGKAMLQTTYK
-515 RRAASPHPDAVAG
+515 A
-528 RRRAPSGGSRN
+528 
-539 LRLAERSGG
+539 
-548 HAARAAGDRPR
+548 
-559 RFPFQPRPV
+559 
-568 RSGAPQ
+568 
-574 IRLLVF
+574 IREL
-580 QQRLRRG
+580 
-587 RRRRHDDLRLYL
+587 
-599 RPRDLARQHGRAAA
+599 
-613 RRKGDAPNH
+613 
-622 LQGDTGAVKIRRIEI
+622 
-637 RSCPIR
+637 
-643 CMNFDYAEFKN
+643 
-654 RPFGRGGSYR
+654 
-664 YRKIGEGREN
+664 
-674 RPYGTG
+674 
-680 S
+680 

>member
-59 AAELA
+59 ATELA

-107 LLVIAAVSATAFA
+107 LLVIAAVAATAFA

-172 CYLRVLRLYNPARRS
+172 CYLRVLRLYDPARRS

-267 ELLRGDLPA
+267 EPLRGDLPA

-434 VLAEAG
+434 VLAEAASQRPFFAAMLTLSSHEPFDVPFAKFDDPMLNAMAFTDACLGRFVERVRQTPVWDDLLVILIADHAYPYPYG
-440 IAASL
+440 IANSDA
-445 LRRDAH
+445 LRHRIPMLWLGGA
-451 AVEPR
+451 
-456 TVRRT
+456 
-461 VREVR
+461 VR
-466 RPDAQ
+466 RPAVVETYGSQSDLAATLLAQ
-471 RHGLHRRLPRL
+471 LGIAHGDFLF
-482 LRGTCAADSR
+482 SR
-492 MERPARHPHRR
+492 DLFDPARPKFGYWCFNNGFGVADAGGTTIFDCTSARVIS
-503 PCLPLPLRHRQQ
+503 PDSTAAQLRDGKAMLQTTYK
-515 RRAASPHPDAVAG
+515 A
-528 RRRAPSGGSRN
+528 
-539 LRLAERSGG
+539 
-548 HAARAAGDRPR
+548 
-559 RFPFQPRPV
+559 
-568 RSGAPQ
+568 
-574 IRLLVF
+574 IREL
-580 QQRLRRG
+580 
-587 RRRRHDDLRLYL
+587 
-599 RPRDLARQHGRAAA
+599 
-613 RRKGDAPNH
+613 
-622 LQGDTGAVKIRRIEI
+622 
-637 RSCPIR
+637 
-643 CMNFDYAEFKN
+643 
-654 RPFGRGGSYR
+654 
-664 YRKIGEGREN
+664 
-674 RPYGTG
+674 
-680 S
+680 

>member
-172 CYLRVLRLYNPARRS
+172 CYLRVLRLYDPARRS

-267 ELLRGDLPA
+267 EPLRGDLPA

-423 DDVVI
+423 DNVVI

-434 VLAEAG
+434 VLAEAASQRPFFAAMLTLSSHEPFDVPFAKFDDPMLNAMAFTDACLGRFVERVRQTPVWDDLLVILIADHAYPYPYG
-440 IAASL
+440 IANSDA
-445 LRRDAH
+445 LRHRIPMLWLGGA
-451 AVEPR
+451 
-456 TVRRT
+456 
-461 VREVR
+461 VR
-466 RPDAQ
+466 RPTVVETYGSQSDLAATLLAQ
-471 RHGLHRRLPRL
+471 LGIAHGDFLF
-482 LRGTCAADSR
+482 SR
-492 MERPARHPHRR
+492 DLFDPARPKFGYW
-503 PCLPLPLRHRQQ
+503 CFNNGFGV
-515 RRAASPHPDAVAG
+515 ADA
-528 RRRAPSGGSRN
+528 GGTT
-539 LRLAERSGG
+539 
-548 HAARAAGDRPR
+548 
-559 RFPFQPRPV
+559 
-568 RSGAPQ
+568 
-574 IRLLVF
+574 I
-580 QQRLRRG
+580 
-587 RRRRHDDLRLYL
+587 
-599 RPRDLARQHGRAAA
+599 
-613 RRKGDAPNH
+613 
-622 LQGDTGAVKIRRIEI
+622 
-637 RSCPIR
+637 
-643 CMNFDYAEFKN
+643 FDYTSARVISPDSTAAQLRDGKAMLQTT
-654 RPFGRGGSYR
+654 Y
-664 YRKIGEGREN
+664 KAIREL
-674 RPYGTG
+674 
-680 S
+680 

>member
-47 LLWYHAQAAEAS
+47 LLWYHAQAADAS

-172 CYLRVLRLYNPARRS
+172 CYLRVLRLYDPARRS

-267 ELLRGDLPA
+267 EPLRGDLPA

-394 SYLYGTGFDRLTWQ
+394 SYLYGTGFDRLTWK

-434 VLAEAG
+434 VLAEAASQRPFFAAMLTLSSHEPFDVPFAKFDDPMLNAMAFTDASLGRFVERVRQTPVWNDLLVILIADHAYPYPYG
-440 IAASL
+440 IANSDA
-445 LRRDAH
+445 LRHRIPMLWLGGA
-451 AVEPR
+451 
-456 TVRRT
+456 
-461 VREVR
+461 VR
-466 RPDAQ
+466 RPAVVETYGSQSDLAATLLAQ
-471 RHGLHRRLPRL
+471 LGIAHGDFLF
-482 LRGTCAADSR
+482 SR
-492 MERPARHPHRR
+492 DLFDPARPKFGYWCFNNGFGVADAGGTTIFDCTSARVIS
-503 PCLPLPLRHRQQ
+503 PDSTAAQLRDGKAMLQTTYK
-515 RRAASPHPDAVAG
+515 A
-528 RRRAPSGGSRN
+528 
-539 LRLAERSGG
+539 
-548 HAARAAGDRPR
+548 
-559 RFPFQPRPV
+559 
-568 RSGAPQ
+568 
-574 IRLLVF
+574 IREL
-580 QQRLRRG
+580 
-587 RRRRHDDLRLYL
+587 
-599 RPRDLARQHGRAAA
+599 
-613 RRKGDAPNH
+613 
-622 LQGDTGAVKIRRIEI
+622 
-637 RSCPIR
+637 
-643 CMNFDYAEFKN
+643 
-654 RPFGRGGSYR
+654 
-664 YRKIGEGREN
+664 
-674 RPYGTG
+674 
-680 S
+680 

>member
-76 VAGYITALPLL
+76 VAGYITALPLV

-107 LLVIAAVSATAFA
+107 LLVIAAVAATAFA

-172 CYLRVLRLYNPARRS
+172 CYLRVLRLYDPARRS

-202 VLFLPIRGGVSVA
+202 VLFQPIRGGVSVA

-267 ELLRGDLPA
+267 EPLRGDLPA
-276 GIGTD
+276 GIRTD

-434 VLAEAG
+434 VLAEAASQRPFFAAMLTLSSHEPFDVPFAKFDDPMLNAMAFTDACLGRFVERVRQTPVWDDLLVILIADHAYPYPYG
-440 IAASL
+440 IANSDA
-445 LRRDAH
+445 LRHRIPMLWLGGA
-451 AVEPR
+451 
-456 TVRRT
+456 
-461 VREVR
+461 VR
-466 RPDAQ
+466 RPAVVETYGSQSDLAATLLAQ
-471 RHGLHRRLPRL
+471 LGIAHGDFLF
-482 LRGTCAADSR
+482 SR
-492 MERPARHPHRR
+492 DLFDPARPKFGYWCFNNGFGVADAGGTTIFDCTSARVIS
-503 PCLPLPLRHRQQ
+503 PDSTAAQLRDGKAMLQTTYK
-515 RRAASPHPDAVAG
+515 A
-528 RRRAPSGGSRN
+528 
-539 LRLAERSGG
+539 
-548 HAARAAGDRPR
+548 
-559 RFPFQPRPV
+559 
-568 RSGAPQ
+568 
-574 IRLLVF
+574 IREL
-580 QQRLRRG
+580 
-587 RRRRHDDLRLYL
+587 
-599 RPRDLARQHGRAAA
+599 
-613 RRKGDAPNH
+613 
-622 LQGDTGAVKIRRIEI
+622 
-637 RSCPIR
+637 
-643 CMNFDYAEFKN
+643 
-654 RPFGRGGSYR
+654 
-664 YRKIGEGREN
+664 
-674 RPYGTG
+674 
-680 S
+680 

>member
-120 ANLALYEYWAFPL
+120 ANLALYGYWAFPL

-172 CYLRVLRLYNPARRS
+172 CYLRVLLLYDPARRS
-187 THRAGSTLVLLLAAG
+187 THRAGSTLVLLLTAG

-267 ELLRGDLPA
+267 EPLRGDLPA

-434 VLAEAG
+434 VLAEAASQRPFFAAMLTLSSHEPFDVPFAKFDDPMLNAMAFTDACLGRFVERVRQTPVWDDLLVILIADHAYPYPYG
-440 IAASL
+440 IANSDA
-445 LRRDAH
+445 LRHRIPMLWLGGA
-451 AVEPR
+451 
-456 TVRRT
+456 
-461 VREVR
+461 VR
-466 RPDAQ
+466 RPAVVETYGSQSDLAATLLAQ
-471 RHGLHRRLPRL
+471 LGIAHGDFLF
-482 LRGTCAADSR
+482 SR
-492 MERPARHPHRR
+492 DLFDPARPKFGYWCFNNGFGVADAGGTTIFDCTSARVIS
-503 PCLPLPLRHRQQ
+503 PDSTAAQLRDGKAMLQTTYK
-515 RRAASPHPDAVAG
+515 A
-528 RRRAPSGGSRN
+528 
-539 LRLAERSGG
+539 
-548 HAARAAGDRPR
+548 
-559 RFPFQPRPV
+559 
-568 RSGAPQ
+568 
-574 IRLLVF
+574 IREL
-580 QQRLRRG
+580 
-587 RRRRHDDLRLYL
+587 
-599 RPRDLARQHGRAAA
+599 
-613 RRKGDAPNH
+613 
-622 LQGDTGAVKIRRIEI
+622 
-637 RSCPIR
+637 
-643 CMNFDYAEFKN
+643 
-654 RPFGRGGSYR
+654 
-664 YRKIGEGREN
+664 
-674 RPYGTG
+674 
-680 S
+680 

>member
-93 WIPGRW
+93 WSPGRW

-434 VLAEAG
+434 VLAEAASQRPFFAAMLTLSSHEPFDVPFAKFDDPMLNAMAFTDACLGRFVERVRQTPVWDDLLVILIADHAYPYPYG
-440 IAASL
+440 IANSDA
-445 LRRDAH
+445 LRHRIPMLWLGGA
-451 AVEPR
+451 
-456 TVRRT
+456 
-461 VREVR
+461 VR
-466 RPDAQ
+466 RPAVVETYGSQSDLAATLLAQ
-471 RHGLHRRLPRL
+471 LGIAHGDFLF
-482 LRGTCAADSR
+482 SR
-492 MERPARHPHRR
+492 DLFDPARPKFGYWCFNNGFGVADAGGTTIFDCTSARVIS
-503 PCLPLPLRHRQQ
+503 PDSTAAQLRDGKAMLQTTYK
-515 RRAASPHPDAVAG
+515 A
-528 RRRAPSGGSRN
+528 
-539 LRLAERSGG
+539 
-548 HAARAAGDRPR
+548 
-559 RFPFQPRPV
+559 
-568 RSGAPQ
+568 
-574 IRLLVF
+574 IREL
-580 QQRLRRG
+580 
-587 RRRRHDDLRLYL
+587 
-599 RPRDLARQHGRAAA
+599 
-613 RRKGDAPNH
+613 
-622 LQGDTGAVKIRRIEI
+622 
-637 RSCPIR
+637 
-643 CMNFDYAEFKN
+643 
-654 RPFGRGGSYR
+654 
-664 YRKIGEGREN
+664 
-674 RPYGTG
+674 
-680 S
+680 

>member
-434 VLAEAG
+434 VLAEAASQRPFFAAMLTLSSHEPFDVPFAKFDDPMLNAMAFTDASLGRFVERVRQTPVWNDLLVILIADHAYPYPYG
-440 IAASL
+440 IANSDA
-445 LRRDAH
+445 LRHRIPMLWLGGA
-451 AVEPR
+451 
-456 TVRRT
+456 
-461 VREVR
+461 VR
-466 RPDAQ
+466 RPAVVETYGSQSDLAATLLAQ
-471 RHGLHRRLPRL
+471 LGIAHGDFLF
-482 LRGTCAADSR
+482 SR
-492 MERPARHPHRR
+492 DLFDPARPKFGYWCFNNGFGVADAGGTTIFDCTSARVIS
-503 PCLPLPLRHRQQ
+503 PDSTAAQLRDGKAMLQTTYK
-515 RRAASPHPDAVAG
+515 A
-528 RRRAPSGGSRN
+528 
-539 LRLAERSGG
+539 
-548 HAARAAGDRPR
+548 
-559 RFPFQPRPV
+559 
-568 RSGAPQ
+568 
-574 IRLLVF
+574 IREL
-580 QQRLRRG
+580 
-587 RRRRHDDLRLYL
+587 
-599 RPRDLARQHGRAAA
+599 
-613 RRKGDAPNH
+613 
-622 LQGDTGAVKIRRIEI
+622 
-637 RSCPIR
+637 
-643 CMNFDYAEFKN
+643 
-654 RPFGRGGSYR
+654 
-664 YRKIGEGREN
+664 
-674 RPYGTG
+674 
-680 S
+680 

>member
-143 PKEALASV
+143 PKEALASI

-172 CYLRVLRLYNPARRS
+172 CYLRVLRLYDPARRS

-267 ELLRGDLPA
+267 EPLRGDLPA

-372 LRREG
+372 LRRES

-434 VLAEAG
+434 VLAEAASQRPFFAAVLTLSSHEPFDVPFAKFDDPMLNAMAFTDACLGRFVERVRQTPVWDDLLVILIADHAYPYPYG
-440 IAASL
+440 IANSDA
-445 LRRDAH
+445 LRHRIPMLWLGGA
-451 AVEPR
+451 
-456 TVRRT
+456 
-461 VREVR
+461 VR
-466 RPDAQ
+466 RPAVVETYGSQSDLAATLLAQ
-471 RHGLHRRLPRL
+471 LGIAHGDFLF
-482 LRGTCAADSR
+482 SR
-492 MERPARHPHRR
+492 DLFDPARPKFGYWCFNNGFGVADAGGTTIFDCTSARVIS
-503 PCLPLPLRHRQQ
+503 PDSTAAQLRDGKAMLQTTYK
-515 RRAASPHPDAVAG
+515 A
-528 RRRAPSGGSRN
+528 
-539 LRLAERSGG
+539 
-548 HAARAAGDRPR
+548 
-559 RFPFQPRPV
+559 
-568 RSGAPQ
+568 
-574 IRLLVF
+574 IREL
-580 QQRLRRG
+580 
-587 RRRRHDDLRLYL
+587 
-599 RPRDLARQHGRAAA
+599 
-613 RRKGDAPNH
+613 
-622 LQGDTGAVKIRRIEI
+622 
-637 RSCPIR
+637 
-643 CMNFDYAEFKN
+643 
-654 RPFGRGGSYR
+654 
-664 YRKIGEGREN
+664 
-674 RPYGTG
+674 
-680 S
+680 